1 MAEKRKS
8 SFKEVLYRLG
18 TDEKS
23 ILCCG
28 VLLFQNTDNLHR
40 QGVKGM
46 DIKDVIEK
54 LEDIKNIGQLL
65 EVSLEANEDD
75 PSIIRSVSIINNKL
89 ESVIKEVTAEQNKQS
104 GGN

>member
-1 MAEKRKS
+1 
-8 SFKEVLYRLG
+8 
-18 TDEKS
+18 
-23 ILCCG
+23 
-28 VLLFQNTDNLHR
+28 
-40 QGVKGM
+40 M
-46 DIKDVIEK
+46 DIKDIIEK

-89 ESVIKEVTAEQNKQS
+89 ESVIKEATAEQNKQS